1 MKARVLLFS
10 LLYMGFMQ
18 KVSSQHTFANWSK
31 HFDGHEQNAFNNMLF
46 DGQDIILN
54 GYWFL
59 SAEFEGITLPNY
71 TSSNTLLMKMD
82 LEGNVIWHTTM
93 VGEGYESFFDMA
105 LDSKGDIVAVGWSS
119 SNEPISI
126 NGEVVYVPDMEWTS
140 RGVVA
145 KFSGVDGSLMWYKP
159 ILPNEEYY
167 NMSVNKIAID
177 VNDNIYVSGYSN
189 VSFQIDGIEFPYT
202 QEGWG
207 AQTFLAK
214 LDPDGVAAWGE
225 HFNFTQEGDAGWSTP
240 KALIAIDTNVFL
252 AFQYSKPILLN
263 DTLLPYQG
271 EGFYDWI
278 ALVKLSTETLEF
290 TAVNAYG
297 GSLDQNIAK
306 LKLDGNGNLIA
317 VGYFDSE
324 SDFNINGS
332 RPMAYGQQDA
342 YVAKFNDKLELKW
355 LRSMGSEFATR
366 AFNLDVT
373 GENRI
378 FIGGGFDSYTPFYF
392 EGHKV
397 IEMQSP
403 NSLGMFQVIVDENGN
418 FEKAFALYGNGIE
431 SRLDYRDAIVFDNDQ
446 VFAAGASSDYVEFT
460 EDNMFYSI
468 HDAGFIMKW
477 DLSKEFYKIFF
488 DVKDEGGASL
498 NNAIVTLEG
507 TSNPFNNHSFY
518 QIDPGIYSYT
528 ITLDGFSSVNGEVE
542 ITNQNETVMVTL
554 TQSGT
559 SIGNNGA
566 TSVNLFPNPSR
577 TNFSI
582 IAESEIENIKII
594 DTMGR
599 TIHTQRVGASSTLVS
614 VDNIP
619 SGLYIVLV
627 ETRKGT
633 ISRKIQVAK

>member
-10 LLYMGFMQ
+10 LLFIGFMQ

-82 LEGNVIWHTTM
+82 LEGNVIWHTTL

-177 VNDNIYVSGYSN
+177 ENDNIYVSGYSN

-225 HFNFTQEGDAGWSTP
+225 HFNFTQEGDAGWSIP

-252 AFQYSKPILLN
+252 AFQYSKPILVN

-431 SRLDYRDAIVFDNDQ
+431 SRLDYRDAIVLDNDQ

-460 EDNMFYSI
+460 EDSMFYSI

-518 QIDPGIYSYT
+518 QIDPGAYAYSV
-528 ITLDGFSSVNGEVE
+528 TLEGYDAVDGEVE
-542 ITNQNETVMVTL
+542 VIDQDMVVPVTMVP
-554 TQSGT
+554 
-559 SIGNNGA
+559 IN
-566 TSVNLFPNPSR
+566 TSVNINNSIAISMFPNPA
-577 TNFSI
+577 NSI
-582 IAESEIENIKII
+582 LSINSDEAMEQVII
-594 DTMGR
+594 TDAVGR
-599 TIHTQRVGASSTLVS
+599 TVHQQIVGTSSAQI
-614 VDNIP
+614 NIQGLP
-619 SGLYIVLV
+619 SGLYLV
-627 ETRKGT
+627 KIATKNGIATRKL
-633 ISRKIQVAK
+633 QVIK